1 MDRAQILL
9 VGLPLFLFCSDI
21 INLFASSP
29 PPPPPKPHHH
39 HHHHD
44 GNHRSQPQP
53 VVQQTLDFPTQ
64 KSIGIGAIGVGNTVN
79 INFCSSCSYR
89 GNAVTMKNMLE
100 TAFPGIN
107 VNLANYPPPLPK
119 RLLSK
124 VVPVVQF
131 GVIGIVMAGEQIFP
145 RLGFVNPPPW
155 YYSLR
160 ANRFGTISSTWLL
173 GNFLQS
179 MLQSSGAFEVYCNGE
194 LVFSK
199 LKDQRFPGE
208 IELKDLIGRKIAD
221 PRIVNEALWS

>member
-21 INLFASSP
+21 FNLFISSP
-29 PPPPPKPHHH
+29 PPPPPKHDHHPHHH
-39 HHHHD
+39 HHHHHD
-44 GNHRSQPQP
+44 DHRTTPEP
-53 VVQQTLDFPTQ
+53 FVQETLDFPTQ
-64 KSIGIGAIGVGNTVN
+64 KSSGIGAIGVGNTVN
-79 INFCSSCSYR
+79 INFCSSCSYK

-100 TAFPGIN
+100 TQFPGIN
-107 VNLANYPPPLPK
+107 VVLENYPPPLPK

-131 GVIGIVMAGEQIFP
+131 GIIGIVVAGEHIFP
-145 RLGFVNPPPW
+145 RLGFVAPPPW
-155 YYSLR
+155 YFSLR
-160 ANRFGTISSTWLL
+160 ANRFGTISATWLL

-199 LKDQRFPGE
+199 LKERRFPGE
-208 IELKDLIGRKIAD
+208 IELKDLVGKHVRGAF
-221 PRIVNEALWS
+221 WS